1 METLRIEIINP
12 KAKKIIKDLAD
23 LNLINIREKNTVKSF
38 GTLLNKMRTKSKT
51 ERISLDEITKEV
63 EFVRSRRYAKKG

>member
-1 METLRIEIINP
+1 METLRIEIVNP

-23 LNLINIREKNTVKSF
+23 LKLINIREKSTVKSF
-38 GTLLNKMRTKSKT
+38 TTLLNKTRTKSKT
-51 ERISLDEITKEV
+51 EGISLEEITKEV